1 MRDIRI
7 GERAPLDAPTVAIN
21 VDGPQ
26 ISARAGQIGAVL
38 LALDTGRKVP
48 AGFDPIVASE
58 RQMRPG
64 AGFDEAGALQID
76 FAKLP
81 DTVDRLML
89 IFYIVGGFGAGVTLR
104 DFQSLTTT
112 IGDYRFAL
120 DLSQRNE
127 AALILV
133 EMYRRDGGWRLAANG
148 QGFVGGINAVASA
161 LGVDIRVPAGPDR
174 PMDRDDY
181 RGGGNG
187 NGDSRGPGTGSGFA
201 INSRH
206 ILTNAHVVDGA
217 RDVQI
222 VGDGLTAPAEVIFTD
237 PRNDVALLRV
247 ERDMAKVARFRW
259 SLNLD
264 LGEDIVVLGFPLQG
278 LLGSG
283 PQATGGNVS
292 SLCGIGNDSS
302 VMQFTAPIAS
312 GNSGGPILDTAG
324 LVVGQVHASLNL
336 DKIRMGGGS
345 AENINFGTKAPILRT
360 FLATSGIEC
369 TVSDDVAPRSR
380 AEIVRE
386 GRGFIYC
393 VRCDC

>member
-7 GERAPLDAPTVAIN
+7 GERAPIDLPTVSIN

-38 LALDTGRKVP
+38 LALDTGRKVAP
-48 AGFDPIVASE
+48 GFDPIVASE

-64 AGFDEAGALQID
+64 AGFDEAGALQVD

-81 DTVDRLML
+81 DNVDRLML
-89 IFYIVGGFGAGVTLR
+89 ILYIVGGFGAGVSLR

-112 IGDYRFAL
+112 IGDYRFTL

-174 PMDRDDY
+174 PVGPDDY

-187 NGDSRGPGTGSGFA
+187 ESRGPGTGSGFA
-201 INSRH
+201 INARH

-217 RDVQI
+217 REVKV
-222 VGDGLTAPAEVIFTD
+222 VGDALTAPAEVIFSD
-237 PRNDVALLRV
+237 PRNDIALLRV

-259 SLNLD
+259 SLD
-264 LGEDIVVLGFPLQG
+264 IHLGEDIVVLGFPLQG

-324 LVVGQVHASLNL
+324 LIIGQVHASLNL
-336 DKIRMGGGS
+336 DRIRMGGGS

-360 FLATSGIEC
+360 FLATNGIDC
-369 TVSDDVAPRSR
+369 TVSDDAAPRSR